1 MKASS
6 FYRNLF
12 KLRVGK
18 KPKECLL
25 LLSPPHVII
34 NTKGVV
40 ILENNEIK
48 VSGLISEDAM
58 KEYIVFHSNRT
69 RIWYVILA
77 ISLYFVLLQVALPDV
92 SIIFILVAS
101 LFMGMIVWF
110 MVPKMYSKKGIKE
123 YRSDQLMQQEVFYTI
138 NAEGIYQKV
147 RRSEMLTRWEDISSI
162 HETKNLFLFYISKN
176 KAIVIP
182 QKFLLKSEMQR
193 LRQLIKEKENSKGPT
208 LEYTEQVA
216 REKSENPD
224 GVSFTIFIS
233 EKMYIAHIHFLS
245 RKAKILFPIWVG
257 MLYILL
263 ALLLFKEITIL
274 IAAFA
279 VVISIS
285 TRFLL
290 STVINWKAATEY
302 RSDRRMHH
310 DIHLEV
316 SPDGIIQTLSNSQA
330 DYTWDNILSIHETKS
345 AFLFFI
351 SKNRAI
357 ILPQTYLGHEE
368 REKLKNI
375 INEYARTKKV
385 VYMNKAS

>member
-1 MKASS
+1 M
-6 FYRNLF
+6 
-12 KLRVGK
+12 
-18 KPKECLL
+18 
-25 LLSPPHVII
+25 
-34 NTKGVV
+34 
-40 ILENNEIK
+40 ENNEIK
-48 VSGLISEDAM
+48 VSGLISEEAM
-58 KEYIVFHSNRT
+58 KEYIVFHSNKT
-69 RIWYVILA
+69 RIWYVIFSVILYSVFIRIA
-77 ISLYFVLLQVALPDV
+77 IPDV
-92 SIIFILVAS
+92 SIIFMLVAS
-101 LFMGMIVWF
+101 LFMGTTVWF
-110 MVPKMYSKKGIKE
+110 MVPKMYSRKGIKE

-147 RRSEMLTRWEDISSI
+147 RRSEMLTRWEDIRSI
-162 HETKNLFLFYISKN
+162 HETKNLLLFYASKN

-193 LRQLIKEKENSKGPT
+193 LRQLIKENGNSKGAAY
-208 LEYTEQVA
+208 EYTEPVV
-216 REKSENPD
+216 RKKLEHPD
-224 GVSFTIFIS
+224 GVNFTIFIS

-279 VVISIS
+279 VVISIA

-290 STVINWKAATEY
+290 STVINWKAASEY
-302 RSDRRMHH
+302 RSDRRMHN

-330 DYTWDNILSIHETKS
+330 DFTWDNILSIHETKTT
-345 AFLFFI
+345 FLFFF

-368 REKLKNI
+368 KEKLKNI
-375 INEYARTKKV
+375 INEHARTKKV
-385 VYMNKAS
+385 VYMKKAS

>member
-1 MKASS
+1 M
-6 FYRNLF
+6 
-12 KLRVGK
+12 
-18 KPKECLL
+18 
-25 LLSPPHVII
+25 
-34 NTKGVV
+34 
-40 ILENNEIK
+40 ENNEIK
-48 VSGLISEDAM
+48 VSGLISEEAM

-77 ISLYFVLLQVALPDV
+77 ILLYSVLLQIALPDV
-92 SIIFILVAS
+92 SIVFILVAS
-101 LFMGMIVWF
+101 LFMGIIVWF

-138 NAEGIYQKV
+138 NAEGIHQKV
-147 RRSEMLTRWEDISSI
+147 RRSEMLTRWEDIFSI

-208 LEYTEQVA
+208 FEYPEQVA

-224 GVSFTIFIS
+224 GISFTIFIS

-245 RKAKILFPIWVG
+245 IKAKILFPIWVG

-263 ALLLFKEITIL
+263 ALLLFKEITVL

-279 VVISIS
+279 VVISIA

-310 DIHLEV
+310 DIQLEV

-330 DYTWDNILSIHETKS
+330 DYTWGNILSIHETKT

-357 ILPQTYLGHEE
+357 ILPQKYLDHEE
-368 REKLKNI
+368 RGKLKNI
-375 INEYARTKKV
+375 INEHARTKKI